1 MSKYGQERGIEMTI
15 TISEIAR
22 TYVARPLSA
31 IGLMIAAAAVTA
43 SPAKAAN
50 FVNVFPRQISV
61 PKDLASGTI
70 LARSFWTAY
79 DYCGAK
85 ICVLQAVENY
95 DNGTSKVKGPMVTTN
110 VSGVSARI
118 LLDGKEYETTAG
130 TVIAVTQSIEIQLIA
145 DGRPITGGTLGTDR
159 AGYFHLVPK
168 VLNQAKTS
176 VRFTI
181 TGTITAIDGTCSV
194 PAQTVKLPN
203 APLSKFGDVGSTLGT
218 QSFQIR
224 VDNCPKGYNR
234 VGYTLDPRGGVIAN
248 APGVLPLTDG
258 STASGVKIRLADDK
272 GVPAVFGTSIKI
284 DAYNKAT
291 GGSYAIPMQA
301 SYIKTDA
308 TVKPGT
314 VNGAMTVLLDYQ

>member
-1 MSKYGQERGIEMTI
+1 MTI
-15 TISEIAR
+15 TISEIVR
-22 TYVARPLSA
+22 NCVARRLSA
-31 IGLMIAAAAVTA
+31 IALMVAAVAVTA
-43 SPAKAAN
+43 SPAKAETRINA
-50 FVNVFPRQISV
+50 FAQQISI
-61 PKDLASGTI
+61 PKNLASGTI
-70 LARSFWTAY
+70 LARYSLTPRQV
-79 DYCGAK
+79 CGRE
-85 ICVLQAVENY
+85 ICRLLGVVNY
-95 DNGTSKVKGPMVTTN
+95 ANGNSKVKGPTVTTN
-110 VSGVSARI
+110 VSGVLARM
-118 LLDGKEYETTAG
+118 LLDGQAYETNEAYGTTGAG
-130 TVIAVTQSIEIQLIA
+130 GISFTQSVEVQLLA
-145 DGRPITGGTLGTDR
+145 DGRPITGGTIGGSWDTYFYLPLAGLGNSR
-159 AGYFHLVPK
+159 PA
-168 VLNQAKTS
+168 
-176 VRFTI
+176 VRFI
-181 TGTITAIDGTCSV
+181 LAGTITTIDGTCSV

-203 APLSKFGDVGSTLGT
+203 AQLSKFGDVGSTLGT

-234 VGYTLDPRGGVIAN
+234 VGYALDPRGGVIAN

>member
-1 MSKYGQERGIEMTI
+1 MTI
-15 TISEIAR
+15 TISEIVR
-22 TYVARPLSA
+22 NYVARRLSA
-31 IGLMIAAAAVTA
+31 IALMVAAVAVTA
-43 SPAKAAN
+43 SPAKAETRINA
-50 FVNVFPRQISV
+50 FAQQISI
-61 PKDLASGTI
+61 PKNLASGTI
-70 LARSFWTAY
+70 LARYSLTPWQV
-79 DYCGAK
+79 CGQE
-85 ICVLQAVENY
+85 ICRLLGVVNY
-95 DNGTSKVKGPMVTTN
+95 ANGNSKVKGPTVTTN
-110 VSGVSARI
+110 VSGVLARM
-118 LLDGKEYETTAG
+118 LLDGQAYETNEAYGKTGRTTGAG
-130 TVIAVTQSIEIQLIA
+130 GISFAQSLEVQLLA
-145 DGRPITGGTLGTDR
+145 DGRPITGGTLGGSWDTYFYLPF
-159 AGYFHLVPK
+159 AGLGNSRP
-168 VLNQAKTS
+168 AA
-176 VRFTI
+176 RFI
-181 TGTITAIDGTCSV
+181 LAGTITAIDGTCSV

-203 APLSKFGDVGSTLGT
+203 AQLSKFGDVGSTLGT

-234 VGYTLDPRGGVIAN
+234 VGYALDPRGGVIAN

>member
-1 MSKYGQERGIEMTI
+1 MTI
-15 TISEIAR
+15 TIIERVSASAARRLHAIAFM
-22 TYVARPLSA
+22 V
-31 IGLMIAAAAVTA
+31 AAAAATA
-43 SPAKAAN
+43 SPASAQTRINA
-50 FVNVFPRQISV
+50 FGQQISL
-61 PKDLASGTI
+61 PRSAAKGTI
-70 LARSFWTAY
+70 LARYYIAPTQVCHGKTCAMSSFFNFINGGSQLGVTAT
-79 DYCGAK
+79 
-85 ICVLQAVENY
+85 I
-95 DNGTSKVKGPMVTTN
+95 PTN
-110 VSGVSARI
+110 VSGVSTR
-118 LLDGKEYETTAG
+118 LLINGQAYEPDRYKIYDPPIVINQPLEVQLVRGSGVMSSGDLTGLAAWSSEY
-130 TVIAVTQSIEIQLIA
+130 
-145 DGRPITGGTLGTDR
+145 
-159 AGYFHLVPK
+159 
-168 VLNQAKTS
+168 
-176 VRFTI
+176 FTI
-181 TGTITAIDGTCSV
+181 FTKADDASIDSIHISLLGTITTIDGTCSV

-203 APLSKFGDVGSTLGT
+203 APLSKFRDVGSTLGT

-234 VGYTLDPRGGVIAN
+234 VGYALDPRGGVIAN